1 MEKYKSLKDHV
12 YDYIADLINQ
22 GKMSAGDRIS
32 EQSVCDAIGVSHTP
46 VREALIQLASDGY
59 LVNEPRK
66 GFRVK
71 GFDEDSARE
80 IFEIIGPLDGQA
92 ARLAC
97 PLLVQKDYKELRF
110 LIESMDLA
118 LGQGMLNN
126 YDELQRK
133 FHEYYVSRCGNERL
147 HQLFAQLNRHFI
159 RHDYAQVSREEAQKL
174 VGKANDEH
182 RKIVE
187 LFENGSANELSD
199 FIRDVHWNPSNAKF
213 TTW

>member
-12 YDYIADLINQ
+12 YDYIATLINE
-22 GKMSAGDRIS
+22 GGMSAGDRIS

-59 LVNEPRK
+59 LDNEPRK

-80 IFEIIGPLDGQA
+80 IFETIGPLDGQA

-97 PLLVQKDYKELRF
+97 PKLQADDIKELKF
-110 LIESMDLA
+110 LVGSMDLA
-118 LGQGMLNN
+118 IEQGLLNN
-126 YDELQRK
+126 YDELQRN
-133 FHEYYVSRCGNERL
+133 FHEYYASRCGNERL
-147 HQLFAQLNRHFI
+147 HQLINQLNRHFI
-159 RHDYAQVSREEAQKL
+159 RHDYAKSSREEAQRL

-187 LFENGSANELSD
+187 LFEQSKANELSD
-199 FIRDVHWNPSNAKF
+199 YIRDVHWNPENAKF

>member
-59 LVNEPRK
+59 LENEPRK

-187 LFENGSANELSD
+187 LFEKGSADELSD